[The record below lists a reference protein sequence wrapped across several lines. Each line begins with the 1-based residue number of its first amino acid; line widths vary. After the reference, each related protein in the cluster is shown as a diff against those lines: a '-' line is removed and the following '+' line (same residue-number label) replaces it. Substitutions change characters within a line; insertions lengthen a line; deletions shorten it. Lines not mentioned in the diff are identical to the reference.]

1 MCASSPVWPEAG
13 LHRGVRPLIECRVY
27 AGDGEVGTMKAMRLG
42 LLVTVMLTM
51 STACATYGPSPS
63 TTTTLMSGWEYHFS
77 IDWTAAEQTQS
88 SRKVSGYIYSNH
100 GERATSLRVLALA
113 IDPAGAVV
121 GHRIAYV
128 PGGVGG
134 FGRRSEERRV
144 GKEGRGRLG
153 WEW

>member
-1 MCASSPVWPEAG
+1 
-13 LHRGVRPLIECRVY
+13 
-27 AGDGEVGTMKAMRLG
+27 MKAMRLG

-134 FGRRSEERRV
+134 FGRVYFEVPNLPVAQSYRV
-144 GKEGRGRLG
+144 SVWDYTWFQAPGSTIP
-153 WEW
+153 

>member
-1 MCASSPVWPEAG
+1 
-13 LHRGVRPLIECRVY
+13 
-27 AGDGEVGTMKAMRLG
+27 MKAMRLG
-42 LLVTVMLTM
+42 LLIIVILTT

-77 IDWTAAEQTQS
+77 IDWTAVEQSQS

-100 GERATSLRVLALA
+100 GERATHLRVLAQA

-121 GHRIAYV
+121 SHRIAYV

-134 FGRRSEERRV
+134 FGRVYFEVPNLPVAQSYRV
-144 GKEGRGRLG
+144 SIWDYTWFQAPGSPIP
-153 WEW
+153 